1 METHRQIDEDR
12 SARLEDNRRLEQ
24 LLEESEKD
32 RAARVEATQ
41 RLEQLLKESEEDR
54 AARLEV
60 IHQLAAD
67 LEVLKRS
74 IWIRLLLKLGLVKGL
89 RKPSQPEG
97 ETGEEES

>member
-1 METHRQIDEDR
+1 M
-12 SARLEDNRRLEQ
+12 
-24 LLEESEKD
+24 K
-32 RAARVEATQ
+32 ATQ
-41 RLEQLLKESEEDR
+41 QLEQLLKESEADRAARLENNQLMEQYLKESRENTQQLEQLLKESEADR

-67 LEVLKRS
+67 LEVLKSS

-97 ETGEEES
+97 ETGEEE